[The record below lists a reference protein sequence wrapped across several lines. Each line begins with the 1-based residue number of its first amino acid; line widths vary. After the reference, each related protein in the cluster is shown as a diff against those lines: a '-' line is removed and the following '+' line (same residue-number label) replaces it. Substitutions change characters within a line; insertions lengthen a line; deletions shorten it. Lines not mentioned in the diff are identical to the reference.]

1 MTSLLTISVSRHIR
15 KIRIRLPTLFTVV
28 RHFHFL
34 LVEVFNKDFYSA
46 LQTIP
51 NIKLAGDN
59 KRRLLLVVGTPQKKR
74 GVSATYSIAVRQNL
88 YGINAKTHAIGR
100 ESMPL
105 SLPYIQNFADF
116 D

>member
-1 MTSLLTISVSRHIR
+1 MPAFRTVSISRHIR

-59 KRRLLLVVGTPQKKR
+59 KCRLLSVVGTPQKKSVELVQLTQSR
-74 GVSATYSIAVRQNL
+74 FGKTY
-88 YGINAKTHAIGR
+88 T
-100 ESMPL
+100 E
-105 SLPYIQNFADF
+105 
-116 D
+116 